1 MEEIW
6 RQAIYI
12 DKNKNIIDF
21 GEWYEVSNQG
31 RVRSY
36 REHGGSMKKNARRLV
51 PRLLKLTQ
59 CKVTGYYK
67 VTLKIN
73 DKRAVYLVHRLVLS
87 TFTKIPQ
94 ELKEEKYLDVNHI
107 DENKGNNTLE
117 NLEWCTRLYNNLHAT
132 RLERAITNGNKTR
145 QCRKWRENH
154 SGGNVHNAR
163 QVVGVN
169 VKTGE
174 VIEFES
180 MTGVVEFLGIRL
192 ADRSVSATIRGRQK
206 TAYGYRWYYKEDY
219 EKISMSN

>member
-1 MEEIW
+1 MIEKEEW
-6 RQAIYI
+6 RDIPGYLGYYQI
-12 DKNKNIIDF
+12 
-21 GEWYEVSNQG
+21 SNLG
-31 RVRSY
+31 RVKSLQRKIIYPKSNTY
-36 REHGGSMKKNARRLV
+36 PNGCKHILKEKILTPSKDKK
-51 PRLLKLTQ
+51 
-59 CKVTGYYK
+59 GYLFVQLFK
-67 VTLKIN
+67 NGHFKSKKI
-73 DKRAVYLVHRLVLS
+73 HRLVAEIFLNNEMNL
-87 TFTKIPQ
+87 PQ
-94 ELKEEKYLDVNHI
+94 VNHK
-107 DENKGNNTLE
+107 DENKQNNNVL
-117 NLEWCTRLYNNLHAT
+117 NLEWCTRLYNNLHGT